1 MQTAKIADLKN
12 NLSRY
17 LGKVRKG
24 AEITVLDR
32 STPVARLVPYDA
44 ARAAAPGATD
54 DEGEARS
61 AARVAELTRQGVL
74 SPGDAR
80 AVATW
85 TETHRPLKRPAGS
98 RSATKALLDMRRE
111 SRR

>member
-17 LGKVRKG
+17 LGRVRKG

-32 STPVARLVPYDA
+32 TTPVARLVPYSPDARPADA
-44 ARAAAPGATD
+44 ADDELRAA
-54 DEGEARS
+54 S
-61 AARVAELTRQGVL
+61 SARVAELTRQGVL
-74 SPGDAR
+74 SPGDPK
-80 AVATW
+80 AVADW
-85 TETHRPLKRPAGS
+85 LSTHQPVKRPP
-98 RSATKALLDMRRE
+98 RSKTATRVLLDMRAE